1 MKKNLIWIFIVIA
14 AATLL
19 FEFSAIKSVEAAVT
33 LEVLNP
39 RATIKP
45 PPTLAPTPRVTDLT
59 GKKIGIYWN
68 YKQGGNNFWNV
79 VEELLK
85 SKLPTTTILR
95 YEGPFIP
102 GDDLAAKMIKECDT
116 ILYGVGD

>member
-1 MKKNLIWIFIVIA
+1 MKKNLIWIYMVIA
-14 AATLL
+14 AVTLL
-19 FEFSAIKSVEAAVT
+19 FEYTAIKSGEAAVI

-39 RATIKP
+39 RAAIKP
-45 PPTLAPTPRVTDLT
+45 PPTLAPTPRVADLP

-68 YKQGGNNFWNV
+68 YKPGGNNFWNV

-85 SKLPTTTILR
+85 DKFPTTTILR

-102 GDDLAAKMIKECDT
+102 GDDLAAKIVKECDT
-116 ILYGVGD
+116 IIYGVGD